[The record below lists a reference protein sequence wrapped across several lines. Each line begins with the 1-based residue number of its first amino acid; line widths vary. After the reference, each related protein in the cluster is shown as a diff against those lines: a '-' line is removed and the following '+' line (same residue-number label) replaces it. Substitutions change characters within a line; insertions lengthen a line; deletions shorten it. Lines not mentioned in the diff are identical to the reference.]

1 MAKEVKIRDGR
12 RQDEDGREVG
22 GGECPPNQIGF
33 GGGKLV
39 NIIARRA
46 EIWRT

>member
-1 MAKEVKIRDGR
+1 MKRRDGR

-22 GGECPPNQIGF
+22 GGEGPSFQIGF
-33 GGGKLV
+33 GGEEPAK
-39 NIIARRA
+39 IISDID